1 MITSGQRAKL
11 RSLAQNI
18 NPIFHIGKN
27 GVNDNFINDVITALE
42 AHELIKIAVLRNSLY
57 NAKECMEE
65 VCSAT
70 HAEPV
75 TAIGNRFVIYRRST
89 RDDVQ
94 HIEL

>member
-1 MITSGQRAKL
+1 MITSGQRSKL

-18 NPIFHIGKN
+18 APIFHVGKN
-27 GVNDNFINDVITALE
+27 GMNENFVDDIITALE
-42 AHELIKIAVLRNSLY
+42 AHELIKLSVLRNSLY
-57 NAKECMEE
+57 SAKECMAAL
-65 VCSAT
+65 CSAT
-70 HAEPV
+70 GAEPV